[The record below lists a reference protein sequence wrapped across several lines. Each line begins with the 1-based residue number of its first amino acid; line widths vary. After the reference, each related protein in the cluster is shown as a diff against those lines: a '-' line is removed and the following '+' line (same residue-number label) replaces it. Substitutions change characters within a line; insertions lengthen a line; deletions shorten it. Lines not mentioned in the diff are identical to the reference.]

1 MKKILFKIIVI
12 TVGIAALFALSPS
25 VSKNK
30 QNIAAADPK
39 NAEYMIEGERVK
51 LKNGITETAAAP
63 DSASKVVTRYFGNEF
78 VLDLND
84 DGREDTVFLLT
95 QETGGT
101 GTFYY
106 VVAALNTERGY
117 IGSEALLLGD
127 RVAPQTTKRRRGKM
141 VIVNYADRA
150 LTEP

>member
-1 MKKILFKIIVI
+1 MQKIIFKIGIIIV
-12 TVGIAALFALSPS
+12 GFAALFALGPF
-25 VSKNK
+25 VSKDK
-30 QNIAAADPK
+30 QTAGAADPK

-127 RVAPQTTKRRRGKM
+127 RVAPQ
-141 VIVNYADRA
+141 I
-150 LTEP
+150 TEGRSSS